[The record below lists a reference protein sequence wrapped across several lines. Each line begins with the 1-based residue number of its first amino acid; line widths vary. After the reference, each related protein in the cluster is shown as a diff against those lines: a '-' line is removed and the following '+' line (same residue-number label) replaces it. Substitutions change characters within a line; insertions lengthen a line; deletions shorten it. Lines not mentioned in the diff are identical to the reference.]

1 MNIEIEVKDDLSDKY
16 VRARNNASLV
26 IQYLE
31 KLGDTPPNKVV
42 NDESIRLLIES
53 LTIMGKIYMNGYDL
67 PIRMAEMQ
75 LENHIQKV
83 EIKRLNKEIERLI
96 KLKL

>member
-1 MNIEIEVKDDLSDKY
+1 MNIEIEVKDDLSDQY
-16 VRARNNASLV
+16 VRARNNTSLV